1 MPFQKFPH
9 VSGNRSRPQGGTPVA
24 APTRA
29 ATVRERLLRSTT
41 KAISMALIFAL
52 LAGAQQSVQTPQ
64 TAANGTIKFQ
74 ANTQLVIET
83 VTVKDKNGKPVE
95 GLTAKHFTVSEDG
108 VAQTIS
114 FCEFQKLDE
123 MVAPAEPAVVP
134 AAAPASAPVANPIAV
149 PGVTAHQ
156 ITPERPGDIRYRDRR
171 LMAMYFDM
179 SAMPV
184 PDQIRAEAA
193 AMKFIRT
200 QMLPADLMAIMAFN
214 GAAVQVLQDFTD
226 KKDDLETVINKLFAA
241 DTGLDE
247 NANDESTAD
256 TGAAF
261 GEDDSEFNLF
271 TTDRQLGEIG
281 RASCRE

>member
-1 MPFQKFPH
+1 M
-9 VSGNRSRPQGGTPVA
+9 
-24 APTRA
+24 
-29 ATVRERLLRSTT
+29 
-41 KAISMALIFAL
+41 
-52 LAGAQQSVQTPQ
+52 
-64 TAANGTIKFQ
+64 
-74 ANTQLVIET
+74 
-83 VTVKDKNGKPVE
+83 KDKSGKPVE
-95 GLTAKHFTVSEDG
+95 GLTAKDFTITEDG

-123 MVAPAEPAVVP
+123 MVEPAIPVEVP
-134 AAAPASAPVANPIAV
+134 AAAPAPATAPATAVAAV

-184 PDQIRAEAA
+184 PDQVRAETA

-200 QMLPADLMAIMAFN
+200 QMRPADLMAILAFN

-226 KKDDLETVINKLFAA
+226 KKDDLETVINKLFIA
-241 DTGLDE
+241 DSGLDE
-247 NANDESTAD
+247 TISDDSSAD

-271 TTDRQLGEIG
+271 TTDRQLGALQTAVKMLGQLNEKKVLVYFASGLQAERDRQPGAVPGDDQCGDPGERVVLPGGCARAGGAIADG
-281 RASCRE
+281 RRDQGVAGRSRNVFRHVGDGEHE